1 MRFDFARASE
11 YPNPFC
17 TSIKISPMQLS
28 TKTIASFDALQGAD
42 SLGTSAA
49 LTEKEVIKTDTI
61 DMMDMIDFFTIKYLR
76 NNLIFQNDAV
86 VRKQAIAHHHNTKS
100 ESYFE
105 ILDTACSTYFIAY
118 IYKLIKEL

>member
-17 TSIKISPMQLS
+17 TSVKISAMQLS
-28 TKTIASFDALQGAD
+28 TKMIASFDALQGAD

-61 DMMDMIDFFTIKYLR
+61 DMMDMIDFFFIKYLR
-76 NNLIFQNDAV
+76 NKLIFQNDAV
-86 VRKQAIAHHHNTKS
+86 VSKQAIAYHHNTKS
-100 ESYFE
+100 ESYFK
-105 ILDTACSTYFIAY
+105 IFNLACSTYFITC